1 MTIRNGSAAR
11 FSRSGAAAL
20 AFTVLAAVAPPAW
33 AQSAQAVPGT
43 SVSLVAPQ
51 GFEPASG
58 FAGLMNK
65 QSQASVLVVEMPAE
79 AHAQIMT
86 LFSDLATAKTNFAKQ
101 NVDVARIEQL
111 DGKAGQVPLISG
123 TQTVGSAKLDK
134 WVSLFKGAKTVMIT
148 VQAPE
153 SAKLQTD
160 EVKKLMAS
168 VSLGR
173 EPTIQEK
180 LSSLPFA
187 IQAAEPF
194 RVVDTIGGAGV
205 LMTVGDK
212 NTDPT
217 ASQPV
222 MITAYQMSAPVSA
235 EQLETISDALLKQT
249 NELQAAAVKEK
260 KRVPFAGQS
269 GVLTTGTFKHS
280 NGSEKAFSQYI
291 AVGPDGKFVR
301 LIAMAD
307 QSQMSKLQPAIEKTA
322 GSVAFSGK

>member
-1 MTIRNGSAAR
+1 MFIRNGSAIRYA
-11 FSRSGAAAL
+11 RSGAAAL
-20 AFTVLAAVAPPAW
+20 ALGLIVGATTPALAQN
-33 AQSAQAVPGT
+33 AQPVPGT

-51 GFEPASG
+51 GFEQASG

-79 AHAQIMT
+79 AHAQVAT
-86 LFSDLATAKTNFAKQ
+86 LFSSLDVAKTNFARQ
-101 NVDVARIEQL
+101 NVEVQKIEQV
-111 DGKAGQVPLISG
+111 DTAAGQVPLVSG
-123 TQTVGSAKLDK
+123 KQTVGAARLDK

-153 SAKLQTD
+153 SAKLQSD
-160 EVKKLMAS
+160 EVRKVMAS

-249 NELQAAAVKEK
+249 NELQNATVKEK
-260 KRVPFAGQS
+260 KRVPFAGQN

-280 NGSEKAFSQYI
+280 NGSDKAFSQYI

>member
-1 MTIRNGSAAR
+1 MFIRNGSAIRYA
-11 FSRSGAAAL
+11 RSGAAAL
-20 AFTVLAAVAPPAW
+20 TLGLIVGATTPALAQN
-33 AQSAQAVPGT
+33 AQPVPGT

-51 GFEPASG
+51 GFEQASG

-79 AHAQIMT
+79 AHAQVAT
-86 LFSDLATAKTNFAKQ
+86 LFSSLDVAKTNFARQ
-101 NVDVARIEQL
+101 NVEVQKIEQV
-111 DGKAGQVPLISG
+111 DTAAGQVPLASG
-123 TQTVGSAKLDK
+123 KQTVGAARLDK

-153 SAKLQTD
+153 SAKLQSE
-160 EVKKLMAS
+160 EVRKLMAS

-173 EPTIQEK
+173 EPTIHEK

-205 LMTVGDK
+205 LMTVGEK

-249 NELQAAAVKEK
+249 NELQNAAVKEK
-260 KRVPFAGQS
+260 KRVPFAGQN

-280 NGSEKAFSQYI
+280 NGADKAFSQYI

-307 QSQMSKLQPAIEKTA
+307 QNQMSKLQPAIEKTA

>member
-1 MTIRNGSAAR
+1 MIIRNGSAVRYA
-11 FSRSGAAAL
+11 RSGAAAL
-20 AFTVLAAVAPPAW
+20 ALGLIVAATTPALAQK
-33 AQSAQAVPGT
+33 AQPVPGT

-65 QSQASVLVVEMPAE
+65 QTQASVLVVEMPAE
-79 AHAQIMT
+79 AHAQITT

-101 NVDVARIEQL
+101 NVDVQKIEQI
-111 DGKAGQVPLISG
+111 DTAGGKVPLISG

-134 WVSLFKGAKTVMIT
+134 WVSLYKGAKTVMIT

-153 SAKLQTD
+153 SAKLQPAD
-160 EVKKLMAS
+160 VKKLLAS
-168 VSLGR
+168 VSLGK
-173 EPTIQEK
+173 EPSIQEK

-212 NTDPT
+212 NVDPT

-222 MITAYQMSAPVSA
+222 MITAYQMSSPVSP

-249 NELQAAAVKEK
+249 NDLQNAEVKDK
-260 KRVPFAGQS
+260 KRVPFAGQN
-269 GVLTTGTFKHS
+269 GVLTSGTFKHS
-280 NGSEKAFSQYI
+280 NGSDKAFAQYI
-291 AVGPDGKFVR
+291 AVGPDGRFVR

-307 QSQMSKLQPAIEKTA
+307 QAQMAKLQPAIEKTA
-322 GSVAFSGK
+322 GSVAFTGK

>member
-1 MTIRNGSAAR
+1 MFIRNGSAIR
-11 FSRSGAAAL
+11 YVRSGAAAL
-20 AFTVLAAVAPPAW
+20 ALGLIVGATTPALAQN
-33 AQSAQAVPGT
+33 AQPVPGT

-51 GFEPASG
+51 GFEQASG

-79 AHAQIMT
+79 AHAQVAT
-86 LFSDLATAKTNFAKQ
+86 LFSSLDVAKTNFARQ
-101 NVDVARIEQL
+101 NVEVQKIEQI
-111 DGKAGQVPLISG
+111 DTAGGQVPLVSG
-123 TQTVGSAKLDK
+123 KQTVGAARLDK

-153 SAKLQTD
+153 SAKLQSD
-160 EVKKLMAS
+160 EVRKLMAS

-249 NELQAAAVKEK
+249 NELQNAAVKEK
-260 KRVPFAGQS
+260 KRVPFAGQN

-280 NGSEKAFSQYI
+280 NGSDKAFTQYI

>member
-1 MTIRNGSAAR
+1 MFIRNGSAIR
-11 FSRSGAAAL
+11 YVRSGAAGLALGLMVAATTPAL
-20 AFTVLAAVAPPAW
+20 AQK
-33 AQSAQAVPGT
+33 AQPVPGT

-51 GFEPASG
+51 GFEQASG

-79 AHAQIMT
+79 AHAQVAT
-86 LFSDLATAKTNFAKQ
+86 LFSSLDVAKTNFARQ
-101 NVDVARIEQL
+101 NVEVQKIEQV
-111 DGKAGQVPLISG
+111 DTAGGQVPLVSG
-123 TQTVGSAKLDK
+123 KQTVGAARLDK

-153 SAKLQTD
+153 SAKLQSD
-160 EVKKLMAS
+160 EVRKLMAS

-187 IQAAEPF
+187 IQPAEPF

-249 NELQAAAVKEK
+249 NELQNATVKEK
-260 KRVPFAGQS
+260 RRVPFAGQN

-280 NGSEKAFSQYI
+280 NGSDKAFSQYI